1 MYIGKNLWAVWG
13 CPEANDEQFTCPCSF
28 IHLRKTMGD
37 TLVFLL
43 GCQAYTVT
51 MQCNIQRSKHL
62 TPSCLR
68 NKFHPKSL
76 RFLTQP
82 RFGLREALIWHDKER
97 FLQCSLDIHSVSSRH
112 LGPNVGGKL
121 QSTRKV
127 DLRLGR
133 PDLGGRPGWHPNLKN
148 FLIKKGAV
156 ANVLNTSRFL
166 IWDSAHSAWTRC
178 FGRFSKGIASNK
190 QVSALGETTSHAVHD
205 RTAAQI
211 KQEMVIA
218 MACTCRL
225 PGGKLEPW
233 N

>member
-1 MYIGKNLWAVWG
+1 MDAQKRTTNNSLVHVHSSTSEKLWETLWFSSWDVKPTLLQ
-13 CPEANDEQFTCPCSF
+13 CNVTYREANILRQVAYATSFTQ
-28 IHLRKTMGD
+28 K
-37 TLVFLL
+37 
-43 GCQAYTVT
+43 AYA
-51 MQCNIQRSKHL
+51 
-62 TPSCLR
+62 CLR
-68 NKFHPKSL
+68 NP
-76 RFLTQP
+76 
-82 RFGLREALIWHDKER
+82 GLAYAKPWYDTIKRGFCNAP
-97 FLQCSLDIHSVSSRH
+97 DIHSVSSRH

-148 FLIKKGAV
+148 FLIKKGAI
-156 ANVLNTSRFL
+156 ANVLNTTRFL